1 MRRQSHD
8 QQENNIFSSNEQNI
22 NNNSNVIMT
31 NVNPLEVESLTA
43 EASSSSSSNKLHNS
57 PLPLPL
63 RRNIIFILF
72 ATVLIFFLVVYTH
85 LTKSNS
91 SFKSISYSS
100 NTKDIAMKTPITD
113 GIVSGSGLFIE
124 KGTIAIAK
132 VGKSGTISYYHCGPK
147 YNQHNNLEESQQQNI
162 EMLLL
167 HGAAFSKEN
176 WLKSGLLDRLCTE
189 RNSNNNVS
197 VTAVDLPVN
206 SDGKDLNALFTVLV
220 QHNIISGRP
229 LSIVSP
235 SASGKSIVSLA
246 EYAKSNTPPEKDYLT
261 QIVHSWIPVASG
273 SVLKASEETL
283 YMFKK
288 YNIPILAMNG
298 NEDEKGRLVTKRLVQ
313 YSNAEDV
320 EIQGGHPCYFD
331 SPNDFILLLFD
342 FIEKIPMN
350 FI

>member
-8 QQENNIFSSNEQNI
+8 QEENNIFSSNEQNI
-22 NNNSNVIMT
+22 NSDSNVKMT
-31 NVNPLEVESLTA
+31 NVNPVEVEPLTA
-43 EASSSSSSNKLHNS
+43 EESSSSSSNKLHNS

-63 RRNIIFILF
+63 RRKIIFILF
-72 ATVLIFFLVVYTH
+72 ATLLIFFLVVYTNT
-85 LTKSNS
+85 TKSNS
-91 SFKSISYSS
+91 SFKSNLYSS
-100 NTKDIAMKTPITD
+100 NTKDIAMNTPITD

-124 KGTIAIAK
+124 KGTIAK

-147 YNQHNNLEESQQQNI
+147 YNQHNNLEESQQQKI
-162 EMLLL
+162 EILLL

-220 QHNIISGRP
+220 KHNIISGRP

-246 EYAKSNTPPEKDYLT
+246 EYAKSNTTPEKDYLT
-261 QIVHSWIPVASG
+261 QIVHIWIPVASG

-283 YMFKK
+283 SMFKK

-298 NEDEKGRLVTKRLVQ
+298 NEDEMGKLVTKRLVQ
-313 YSNAEDV
+313 YSNAEDI

-331 SPNDFILLLFD
+331 SPDDFILLLFD
-342 FIEKIPMN
+342 FIEKMPMN
-350 FI
+350 FN